1 MPKIAFPQ
9 KGRRVAKVPAAV
21 EQARN
26 WGRSRH
32 RGGGAAKVSQL
43 KREAEAC
50 GKPGNALRPGRA
62 HGWDHSAT
70 LWPTLPFHSQ
80 QSGEIELR
88 SSRRN
93 TDRKRSSSPAAR

>member
-9 KGRRVAKVPAAV
+9 KGRRVAEVPAAA
-21 EQARN
+21 EQAKD

-32 RGGGAAKVSQL
+32 REGGAAKVSQL
-43 KREAEAC
+43 KREAGAC
-50 GKPGNALRPGRA
+50 GKPGKALRQGPA

-70 LWPTLPFHSQ
+70 LWPTLSFHSQ
-80 QSGEIELR
+80 QSGEIELH